1 MLLAALFLLA
11 ACTGDPEP
19 SPSASD
25 EAADSGPG
33 APEVPIATEPA
44 PQGLPTPANPD
55 PVDMLDEMEPPAPGN
70 TVLVHLEG
78 PLGNREAT
86 DVVVR
91 TEEGEEV
98 DRFRLP
104 GAVGMWAAPGA
115 SEALIRTLPD
125 GFARYDAVSGQLALV
140 SFGMDDPPSPS
151 VVPGDGIHGPTVLW
165 EPDDLTT
172 MLRLDSGTVT
182 PMEDLVAPGS
192 SVVASSRSGSVVL
205 LDLPN
210 GFAVLQTRTAEVR
223 PLDAVAVALSESG
236 LTVASVGPPP
246 DRQVVVEAVDGST
259 RRVVGTVEQPAVP
272 HPLEDGRVLLLG
284 QAPGIMGVDGT
295 ITPLEPSAPLMT
307 PIRVSA
313 DGTTALAV
321 SGDGLAIV
329 DLTTGTATPVP
340 DSTGY
345 EPMRLGPGSVLWAT
359 GTDGTVPGGLV
370 VDPATRNITRFLADL
385 PVRSVDSL
393 SADGRTITVT
403 VATDIG
409 ASSMLVRADGSSMP
423 LLDGA
428 DRSTGSVHPGGEE
441 IAVAVLT
448 GDDRRL
454 VVGLV
459 ADGVMS
465 PIAEVP
471 TGRDPVWLSTV
482 GPDPVAVRQ

>member
-1 MLLAALFLLA
+1 MVLLA
-11 ACTGDPEP
+11 ACTGDPDP
-19 SPSASD
+19 APSASD
-25 EAADSGPG
+25 DTALSGPG
-33 APEVPIATEPA
+33 APEVPVATEPG
-44 PQGLPTPANPD
+44 PQGLPTPENPD
-55 PVDMLDEMEPPAPGN
+55 PVDMADEMAPPAPGD

-91 TEEGEEV
+91 TEDGEEV
-98 DRFRLP
+98 ERFRLP

-115 SEALIRTLPD
+115 SHALIRTLPD
-125 GFARYDAVSGQLALV
+125 GFARYDAVSGQLSLI

-151 VVPGDGIHGPTVLW
+151 VAPGDGIHGPTVLW

-205 LDLPN
+205 LDVPN

-259 RRVVGTVEQPAVP
+259 RRVVGTLEQPALP

-284 QAPGIMGVDGT
+284 QAPGVMGVDGT
-295 ITPLEPSAPLMT
+295 VTPLEPSVPLTT
-307 PIRVSA
+307 PIRSSA
-313 DGTTALAV
+313 DASTAIAV
-321 SGDGLAIV
+321 SGDALAVV
-329 DLTTGTATPVP
+329 DLIAGTATVIP

-345 EPMRLGPGSVLWAT
+345 EPLLLGPASVLWAT
-359 GTDGTVPGGLV
+359 GVDGTVTGGLV
-370 VDPATRNITRFLADL
+370 VDPATRGVTRVLDDLA
-385 PVRSVDSL
+385 VQGVDSS
-393 SADGRTITVT
+393 SADGRAITVSVT
-403 VATDIG
+403 TDNG
-409 ASSMLVRADGSSMP
+409 TTSRLVLADGTSMP

-428 DRSTGSVHPGGEE
+428 DRAAGVVHPSGREV
-441 IAVAVLT
+441 AVAVLT

-454 VVGLV
+454 VIGLV
-459 ADGVMS
+459 DDGAMS

-471 TGRDPVWLSTV
+471 TGRNPVWLSTV
-482 GPDPVAVRQ
+482 GPDAVAVRQ